1 MRVMKASSVGAI
13 IVNRKTLVEAC
24 EKTRHV
30 SRRLHQLE
38 VFAELSE
45 AELNALCRNL
55 HQTEMLLQA
64 MLDAGDEALS
74 LAF

>member
-1 MRVMKASSVGAI
+1 MNVGAI
-13 IVNRKTLVEAC
+13 IVNRKTLVEAN
-24 EKTRHV
+24 EKVRHI

-38 VFAELSE
+38 ASTALSE
-45 AELNALCRNL
+45 EELNALCRTI
-55 HQTEMLLQA
+55 HQTEMMLQE